1 MQNHHVFTPAE
12 IKLAEDCCK
21 ELWYGFDYRTGER
34 ITSDA
39 WLLNRFAGK
48 FLAYL
53 RSGTGK
59 KITKRELDNLSEV
72 CGLARSNKRVAV
84 DLKKLNKCLFG
95 ALINAY
101 GLKARGSSKTT
112 RISFALTSVN
122 TMSKELPTQYTK
134 NKPALAS
141 RLLFFALA
149 DTCVFNLNSNV
160 AGAIKVK
167 ATGQN
172 YPRDYFKWFA
182 KLLVANSQAVS
193 TLQLP
198 PPTEDI
204 DPGLWT
210 VVAQTDWWARRV
222 LDLAVLIH
230 TKCETPRKEMLP
242 QGLASFADPFST

>member
-1 MQNHHVFTPAE
+1 MQNHYIFTAAE

-21 ELWYGFDYRTGER
+21 ELWYGFDYRTGGR

-39 WLLNRFAGK
+39 WLLNRFAEK
-48 FLAYL
+48 FFAYL
-53 RSGTGK
+53 TSGKTK
-59 KITKRELDNLSEV
+59 RITKRELDDLSEV

-84 DLKKLNKCLFG
+84 NLKNLNKCLGG
-95 ALINAY
+95 ALSTAH
-101 GLKARGSSKTT
+101 GRKALGSNKAT
-112 RISFALTSVN
+112 RINFAVTSVN
-122 TMSKELPTQYTK
+122 TMSKALPTQFGK

-141 RLLFFALA
+141 RLLFFAMA
-149 DTCVFNLNSNV
+149 DCCVFNLNSNV

-182 KLLVANSQAVS
+182 KLLVANSQLLT

-198 PPTEDI
+198 SPTEDI
-204 DPGLWT
+204 DPGLWML
-210 VVAQTDWWARRV
+210 VARTDWWARRV

-230 TKCETPRKEMLP
+230 TKCETPRKEMLL
-242 QGLASFADPFST
+242 QGLASFADPFSP